1 MNKTPT
7 VALLVQP
14 GEPEQLFSA
23 AIEHGGGEPTTC
35 QTPGTELP
43 PHVGGLLI
51 AGTGAL
57 GKTEDVPPAVLQA
70 IESGLPVLGI
80 GWGMHA
86 LNVAL
91 GGRPPSHV
99 DGHVNPDLQPGDQL
113 VKHPVFVAPGGKVS
127 YTIAGS
133 GWVTVPSAHTH
144 GLMPGDVADGL
155 LSSVYAEDRV
165 VEAIEKPGHHWL
177 IGVQWPAHLPD
188 STPKGFDSLLLALV
202 ERSQQ

>member
-1 MNKTPT
+1 MNKVAR

-14 GEPEQLFSA
+14 GESESPFA
-23 AIEHGGGEPTTC
+23 GAIEHGGGEPVIC
-35 QTPGTELP
+35 DASAGELP
-43 PHVGGLLI
+43 PEVGGLLI
-51 AGTGAL
+51 AGQGAFAE
-57 GKTEDVPPAVLQA
+57 KESVPTALEGA
-70 IESGLPVLGI
+70 IDRRFPVLGI

-91 GGRPPSHV
+91 GGRPPV
-99 DGHVNPDLQPGDQL
+99 KVEGHGAPVRDPGAET
-113 VKHPVFVAPGGKVS
+113 VRHPVFIAPGGKVS
-127 YTIAGS
+127 YTISGS

-144 GLMPGDVADGL
+144 GLMPGEVADGL
-155 LSSVYAEDRV
+155 LSSVYAEDQV

-177 IGVQWPAHLPD
+177 IGVQWPAHLTG